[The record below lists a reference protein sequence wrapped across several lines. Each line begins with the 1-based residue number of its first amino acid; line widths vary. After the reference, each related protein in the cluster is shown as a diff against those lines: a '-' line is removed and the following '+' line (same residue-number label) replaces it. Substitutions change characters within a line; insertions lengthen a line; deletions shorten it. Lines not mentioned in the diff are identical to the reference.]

1 MSKVW
6 YCFNCGYEVTSRGR
20 CHQCKQKFLASPLP
34 ELAVGDEDEEVGY
47 RLADWEDANRGRLI
61 HSLVSNGILHR
72 FEEDELVVA
81 LDDEERVDEL
91 VAAAAEVAADGVDAN
106 RRSFDGVV
114 RSPVRRDFGV
124 VSVGTVVRKDA
135 DGDGDGFDDDGLDGD
150 LAGSGDVD
158 EGVAFGGWP
167 AAMAPQLQL
176 LRDAALRLQADP
188 TDMEADGD
196 VAEASA
202 AVFVADDLIGV
213 DPEVWAAVGRT
224 TRRLLGAL
232 GAEEAQEDEIMRQA
246 SILNVLLDDD
256 VLILVDASE
265 TDEEASAVTV
275 ADDDAVADST
285 VLGGDVV
292 GASATD
298 DDADDDDAETV
309 YELPDWLPEQRAELT
324 ARLNKAGIASSWD
337 HGDLVV
343 PVERESEVEELFE
356 GIGGVSD
363 PDAEAD
369 AQYRQIEELFAA
381 ASRLAGD
388 PADPA
393 RATDFLR
400 SVPAVEGTTPLGF
413 DGMTW
418 SAIRKRGRVLAD
430 SIEHKA
436 NPDVVS
442 AQAVAL
448 RDLLREIV

>member
-1 MSKVW
+1 
-6 YCFNCGYEVTSRGR
+6 
-20 CHQCKQKFLASPLP
+20 
-34 ELAVGDEDEEVGY
+34 
-47 RLADWEDANRGRLI
+47 
-61 HSLVSNGILHR
+61 
-72 FEEDELVVA
+72 
-81 LDDEERVDEL
+81 
-91 VAAAAEVAADGVDAN
+91 
-106 RRSFDGVV
+106 VV

-124 VSVGTVVRKDA
+124 VSVGTVVRK